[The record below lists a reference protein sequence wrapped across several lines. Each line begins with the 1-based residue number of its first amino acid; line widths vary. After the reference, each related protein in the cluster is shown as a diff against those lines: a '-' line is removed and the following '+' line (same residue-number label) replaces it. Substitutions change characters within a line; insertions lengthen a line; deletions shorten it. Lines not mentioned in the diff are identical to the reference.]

1 MASTDSAHLPA
12 LGEHVRQEVG
22 DRLQDTLVEL
32 VDLALVG
39 KQLHWSIV
47 GSRFN
52 PLHQRLD
59 ELVDSWHEM
68 ADKVAERAVALG
80 HFPDG
85 QADAIVASGDRSPV
99 ATGPIDDEAVLRE
112 VAERVQYM
120 TEQIRERMDRIGE
133 LDLVTQDLLIGIV
146 AELEEQL
153 WMTRSQI

>member
-22 DRLQDTLVEL
+22 DRLQETLVEL
-32 VDLALVG
+32 IDLALVG

-47 GSRFN
+47 GARFN

-59 ELVDSWHEM
+59 ELVDSWQEM

-85 QADAIVASGDRSPV
+85 QADAIVVSGNHSPLHAGRV
-99 ATGPIDDEAVLRE
+99 DDEAVLTE
-112 VAERVQYM
+112 VVERVAA
-120 TEQIRERMDRIGE
+120 TSESIREGMERIGE
-133 LDLVTQDLLIGIV
+133 LDLVTQDLLIGLV

-153 WMTRSQI
+153 WMTRSQL

>member
-22 DRLQDTLVEL
+22 DRLQDTLVSL

-68 ADKVAERAVALG
+68 ADKVA
-80 HFPDG
+80 
-85 QADAIVASGDRSPV
+85 
-99 ATGPIDDEAVLRE
+99 
-112 VAERVQYM
+112 
-120 TEQIRERMDRIGE
+120 
-133 LDLVTQDLLIGIV
+133 
-146 AELEEQL
+146 
-153 WMTRSQI
+153 

>member
-39 KQLHWSIV
+39 KQLHWTIV

-59 ELVDSWHEM
+59 ELVDSWHEL

-85 QADAIVASGDRSPV
+85 QADAIVLGADRSPV
-99 ATGPIDDEAVLRE
+99 EAGPIDDETVLNE
-112 VAERVQYM
+112 VAKRVSYTAAQV
-120 TEQIRERMDRIGE
+120 RERLDRIGE
-133 LDLVTQDLLIGIV
+133 LDLVSQDLLIGVV

-153 WMTRSQI
+153 WMTRSQL